1 MIADLLHA
9 MALLLSAHHH
19 QATEHETMLL
29 TERKLAEKVNLTRR
43 NVMQK
48 ADETVLT
55 QGYVDEQLNLAV
67 VLTQAQM
74 MKEGYVDEQANSV
87 VAVIAET
94 DAPLLVAFCARRPT
108 CYFARH
114 QEVQHIAH
122 VPTKANHRP

>member
-1 MIADLLHA
+1 
-9 MALLLSAHHH
+9 
-19 QATEHETMLL
+19 
-29 TERKLAEKVNLTRR
+29 
-43 NVMQK
+43 MQK

-55 QGYVDEQLNLAV
+55 QGYVDEQLNLAVVLTQGYVAEEMHLAVVLTETQMMQEGYVDEQLNLAV